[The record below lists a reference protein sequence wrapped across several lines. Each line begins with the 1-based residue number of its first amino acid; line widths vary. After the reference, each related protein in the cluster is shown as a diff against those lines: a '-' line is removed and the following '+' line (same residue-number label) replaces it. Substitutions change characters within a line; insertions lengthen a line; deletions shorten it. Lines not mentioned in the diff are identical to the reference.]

1 MGIRFRFRDPAHFDA
16 TTREAEPGR
25 ATVAPAQA
33 REPERAGSN
42 DRPRR
47 AATGRRPCGGAEA
60 GRVMA
65 PGKSG

>member
-1 MGIRFRFRDPAHFDA
+1 MGTRFRFRDPAHFDA

-33 REPERAGSN
+33 RAPERAGSN
-42 DRPRR
+42 ARPRR